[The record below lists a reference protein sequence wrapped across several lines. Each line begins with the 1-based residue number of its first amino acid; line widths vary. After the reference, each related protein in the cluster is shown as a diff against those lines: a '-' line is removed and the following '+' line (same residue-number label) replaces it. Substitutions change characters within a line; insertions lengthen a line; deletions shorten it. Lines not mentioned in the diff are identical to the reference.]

1 MWVSMRRSTSSWRHG
16 FLREEVEEEGGFS
29 RTTSRSKRQDRTSW
43 VGGGGVSDMSSDRD
57 RVCVCV
63 CVLPGWRRPQSCTG
77 VWITP
82 HKEPRLCW
90 TDAALQAA
98 KDTNTDTHTYHH
110 HPMPDTTLSVCV
122 CMFLPCWARYGADS
136 ELPACSSPVCGGH
149 WRGGRGEGGGTG
161 EVRVLGGSPA
171 PKHQHTGED
180 RAPDGSIS
188 SNLFHRGTTFC
199 PLSPSASQKIRSE
212 MGGPFASRQALSCSA
227 MRLADGDSRKEI
239 VPTWRLEKKVCMRM
253 KRTS

>member
-1 MWVSMRRSTSSWRHG
+1 MATR
-16 FLREEVEEEGGFS
+16 LPA
-29 RTTSRSKRQDRTSW
+29 
-43 VGGGGVSDMSSDRD
+43 GGGGRGGGLLQNHQQVQEAGQDQLGGRGRGQW
-57 RVCVCV
+57 RVIRQRQSLCV

-171 PKHQHTGED
+171 PNTNTQVKTEHLMGQS
-180 RAPDGSIS
+180 APTCFTEE
-188 SNLFHRGTTFC
+188 L
-199 PLSPSASQKIRSE
+199 LSVHCLHPPAKTYAARWE
-212 MGGPFASRQALSCSA
+212 G
-227 MRLADGDSRKEI
+227 RLPPVRLYPAQRCGWRMETVERK
-239 VPTWRLEKKVCMRM
+239 
-253 KRTS
+253 